1 MTLNLNVSLNN
12 SYVFKI
18 SLYKTKYVTVQKLDI
33 LFSLVLGGK
42 VIIMLGVDLPKGK
55 LSRNWEAEFVLHNVD
70 QRSIK
75 TGNFAEIN

>member
-55 LSRNWEAEFVLHNVD
+55 LSRN
-70 QRSIK
+70 
-75 TGNFAEIN
+75 

>member
-33 LFSLVLGGK
+33 LFSFVLGGK

-55 LSRNWEAEFVLHNVD
+55 LSRN
-70 QRSIK
+70 
-75 TGNFAEIN
+75 